1 MRVAGWQVLLLCCGI
16 LGGCS
21 RPPVEPPVAVAPVAN
36 DKRLVAVRLDSAC
49 LVYLGDTNEIV
60 AYSPRGTEAWRF
72 AMPDGVPLQ
81 GRIAVAANSNAYAR
95 TSRTLLAIGVN
106 GTLAWSVEL
115 PPATLP
121 PHLASPVPLPDSGVV
136 VAVAVDRLQSFTA
149 DGHTKGFIELA
160 PGTRLKDAPQVAPN
174 GAVLLA
180 TDTALLWYSDGGAPL
195 AQQLFSRSA
204 EAPRPA
210 Q

>member
-1 MRVAGWQVLLLCCGI
+1 MRVAGWQVLLLGGI
-16 LGGCS
+16 LSGCS
-21 RPPVEPPVAVAPVAN
+21 KPPAAPPAALPAPVN
-36 DKRLVAVRLDSAC
+36 DKRLVAVRLDSTS

-72 AMPDGVPLQ
+72 AIPDGAPIQ
-81 GRIAVAANSNAYAR
+81 GRLAVAANSNAYAR
-95 TSRTLLAIGVN
+95 TARSLIAIGVR
-106 GTLAWSVEL
+106 GELVWSVEL
-115 PPATLP
+115 PLANLP
-121 PHLASPVPLPDSGVV
+121 THLASPVPLPDSGVV
-136 VAVAVDRLQSFTA
+136 VAVAVDRLQSFNA

-174 GAVLLA
+174 GAVLIA

-195 AQQLFSRSA
+195 AQQPFSRSA
-204 EAPRPA
+204 EAPRPT